1 MSRRTVAAA
10 VIVVLAAAAAAYWWF
25 GGDDQSET
33 VRVERGSIDVTIE
46 TVGSLELAG
55 NQTVRARTAGTVVA
69 VGVVEGDSVSA
80 GDVLVVLDHEELDQL
95 VEDAERSVEA
105 AEFNLQFAELRAAEE
120 PDSLAFQQ
128 GVLEARAQLDTTS
141 RGLATALERQAAG
154 AILAGED
161 GIVLELLVAVGD
173 RVADRQAIATLYER
187 DDLRLIADVDELD
200 LPNITT
206 GADVQFRLDA
216 QPALD
221 LSGVV
226 VRTAPQAV
234 QRGGATIFPTEISF
248 EAPAEA
254 DLRPGMNAA
263 VTIVTDLRENVLLAP
278 ERAIRTVGQR
288 AFVTVRDNGAERD
301 VEIVLGFRGA
311 GVAEVV
317 EGLDEGDSVV
327 LR

>member
-55 NQTVRARTAGTVVA
+55 NQAVRAGTAGTVVA
-69 VGVVEGDSVSA
+69 VGALEGDSVTA

-95 VEDAERSVEA
+95 VEEAERGVEA
-105 AEFNLQFAELRAAEE
+105 AEFNLQFAELRAAED
-120 PDSLAFQQ
+120 PDSLALQQ
-128 GVLEARAQLDTTS
+128 GVLEARAQVDAAN
-141 RGLATALERQAAG
+141 RGLTMALERQAAG
-154 AILAGED
+154 TILAGED

-200 LPNITT
+200 LPNITI

-216 QPALD
+216 QPSLD

-226 VRTAPQAV
+226 LRTAPQAV

-248 EAPAEA
+248 EAPLEA

-263 VTIVTDLRENVLLAP
+263 VTIVTDLRENVLLVP

-288 AFVTVRDNGAERD
+288 AFVTVRENGAERD